1 MFIEAFKMEGF
12 LNPNNFVLFNG
23 EELSYHPDIDYST
36 NRNAQIADIS
46 SLKKKIFL
54 SRDIIRVD
62 QAKRDYILL
71 QISSSSFEMK
81 IRLIEKLPDIPA
93 T

>member
-1 MFIEAFKMEGF
+1 MEGL

-23 EELSYHPDIDYST
+23 ENLSYHPDIDYST
-36 NRNAQIADIS
+36 NRNAQITEIS
-46 SLKKKIFL
+46 SLKKKILL

-62 QAKRDYILL
+62 QAKEDYILL

-81 IRLIEKLPDIPA
+81 IRLIEEPTDIS
-93 T
+93 TT